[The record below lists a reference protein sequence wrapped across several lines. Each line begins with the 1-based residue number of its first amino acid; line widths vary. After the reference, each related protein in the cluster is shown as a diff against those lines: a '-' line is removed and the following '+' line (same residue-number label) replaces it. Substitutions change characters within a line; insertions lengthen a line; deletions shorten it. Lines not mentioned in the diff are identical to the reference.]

1 MATKKT
7 PKTNPS
13 WSDVKTKLGDFHRA
27 GLMGVNLSS
36 CPKGNSTNQVGKLST
51 TVIHSIINSH
61 LGEKSPK

>member
-27 GLMGVNLSS
+27 GLMGHRDLLHHFQNT
-36 CPKGNSTNQVGKLST
+36 GHGKAC
-51 TVIHSIINSH
+51 VHAH
-61 LGEKSPK
+61 VHRG